1 MEINTMAYL
10 LAAGL
15 AGLIKY
21 KMRYDRIVS
30 WMIFFIVAFLF
41 ADYATA
47 AINNQNTAFSL
58 LWNSTE
64 MGDIRIDFQP
74 TPQVNRIIIPLF
86 FLSLLT
92 ILNNNIFRYEEK
104 RSAFDSLIVL
114 NFVSL
119 SLLIC
124 SKNYIELITMVFVT
138 DIIGYLVLKD
148 VDSSRRY
155 VIYNFFADMCLFMI
169 LALVCGKIR
178 SLELTNIWEYHE
190 IGRHKDFTGILAA
203 VALFIKMGCFLFQGY
218 LMDLSE
224 TRFQRMSAVNLLF
237 SPLSGVLLLLKLYNL
252 LIVSPFF
259 YPLLKIMAVLTFL
272 AGIIGLIVQKYL
284 RKKMVCLNMGFLG
297 LLMGIFSQNGFVWQS
312 YVSMLIIAIYLFN
325 QFFFKIYL
333 YQNREDDI
341 THMVNGNETNALA
354 LKTLLVEIT
363 LLSALFLTLMH
374 GLSTKLSYPLLF
386 VCSVILVMAISIVIS
401 QIYKSSQSRRL
412 DSLPQNPMRFLSFV
426 INIAIL
432 ALGLYFYK
440 EKTKETALFA
450 SAFLI
455 VAAAPL
461 GKYAANFYKI
471 SKFQQQ
477 EMQRSLFW
485 RMFATP
491 FIQIS
496 RILWLMVD
504 LFLSEKVITAFMER
518 LDRIGI
524 SLFLRLNKKTAV
536 VFYFILGV
544 ALFIASFYKGI
555 RL

>member
-10 LAAGL
+10 LVAGL
-15 AGLIKY
+15 AGSIKY

-30 WMIFFIVAFLF
+30 WMMFFVVAFLF
-41 ADYATA
+41 ADYAIA

-74 TPQVNRIIIPLF
+74 TPQVNRVIIPLF

-138 DIIGYLVLKD
+138 DIIGYLILKD

-190 IGRHKDFTGILAA
+190 VGRYKNFTGILAT

-259 YPLLKIMAVLTFL
+259 YPLFKIMAVLTFS
-272 AGIIGLIVQKYL
+272 AGISGFIVQKYL
-284 RKKMVCLNMGFLG
+284 RKKMVCLNMSFLG

-312 YVSMLIIAIYLFN
+312 SVSLLIIAVYLFN

-354 LKTLLVEIT
+354 LKTLFAEIT

-374 GLSTKLSYPLLF
+374 RLSTTLSYPLLF
-386 VCSVILVMAISIVIS
+386 VCSAILVMAISLVIS
-401 QIYKSSQSRRL
+401 QIYKSTISRRL
-412 DSLPQNPMRFLSFV
+412 DSLLPNPMRFLSFV
-426 INIAIL
+426 VNAGIL
-432 ALGLYFYK
+432 LAGFYFYK
-440 EKTKETALFA
+440 DKTKEIAVFA
-450 SAFLI
+450 SSFLLL
-455 VAAAPL
+455 AATPL

-471 SKFQQQ
+471 AGFQQQ

-485 RMFATP
+485 RIFVAP
-491 FIQIS
+491 FIHIS

-518 LDRIGI
+518 LDRMGI
-524 SLFLRLNKKTAV
+524 SLFLQLNKKNTA

-544 ALFIASFYKGI
+544 ALFIAAFYKGI
-555 RL
+555 KL